1 MDEDLEAL
9 PAGYMFT
16 DHGAQGGEPVWLA
29 ILTTGNRSFIG

>member
-9 PAGYMFT
+9 PAG